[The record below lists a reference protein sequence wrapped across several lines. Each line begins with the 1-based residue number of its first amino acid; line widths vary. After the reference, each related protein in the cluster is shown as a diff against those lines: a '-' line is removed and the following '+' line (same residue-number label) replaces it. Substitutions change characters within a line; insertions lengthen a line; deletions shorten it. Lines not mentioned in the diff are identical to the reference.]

1 MATIKTA
8 IQLQDGMTPVIR
20 SMSNALNICVNSF
33 ESMQNASSRAV
44 NSASISA
51 GRTELARVE
60 VATNGVERNIR
71 EADNA
76 QRQLNNDIRN
86 ASSLAESFVGRIK
99 TVVGTIAT
107 ISGIKKTMDLSDTV
121 VQTTAR
127 LDLMNDKQQTT
138 AELQDKIFA
147 SAERARGAYQTTA
160 DAVSKLGMQAANA
173 FKSNDELI
181 AFTEQLNKT
190 FVIAGTSTVGVESAM
205 LQLTQSMAAG
215 KLQGEELNAVLDN
228 AQPIVAN
235 IQNYLQNVKGMPK
248 SVTDNIKQLASDGI
262 ITADII
268 KNAMFY
274 AATETDKKFASMPR
288 TIGQVWTSI
297 QNNALK
303 AFQPVLLKI
312 NSIINS
318 DKFNSIVDGT
328 VSGMYKLSNEI
339 LYISNQSEKLFAIIS
354 NNWSFIEPIIWSV
367 AAAYAV
373 YNANV
378 LISTVRTGYAT
389 VIKYAHMAASVG
401 ETVAIIALIAAQ
413 DGLNA
418 ALYACPITWI
428 IMAIIAL
435 IAIFYLAVA
444 AVNEFEGTSYSATGI
459 IVGLFYVAGAVIGNV
474 IITMVNLVID
484 LFAMMWNYIA
494 TFAEFFANVF
504 NDPIG
509 SIVRLFAN
517 MADNILGILSSIA
530 SAIDTLFGSKLASA
544 VEGWQSTL
552 KGAVNVNFGEAA
564 IKIQRADPNAMH
576 LERFDYGNAYDQGYG
591 VGNDLANKFDLS
603 NLGNPN
609 KGQGLGL
616 DLSKFGNDM
625 ADTAANTGKMKDSL
639 DITAEDL
646 KYLRDIAEQEV
657 INRFTTAEIN
667 VDMTNHNNI
676 NNDMDLDGM
685 VTYLKDTLVETVQT
699 AAEKVHK

>member
-33 ESMQNASSRAV
+33 EAMQNASSRAV

-51 GRTELARVE
+51 GRADLAKVE
-60 VATNGVERNIR
+60 IAMNGVERNIR
-71 EADNA
+71 EADNS
-76 QRQLNNDIRN
+76 QRQLNNDMRN
-86 ASSLAESFVGRIK
+86 ASSLAESFASKIK

-107 ISGIKKTMDLSDTV
+107 ISGIKKTMNLSDTV

-138 AELQDKIFA
+138 AELQEKIFA

-248 SVTDNIKQLASDGI
+248 SVTDNIKQLASDGM

-274 AATETDKKFASMPR
+274 AAAETDKKFASMPR

-339 LYISNQSEKLFAIIS
+339 LYISNQSEKLFIIIS
-354 NNWSFIEPIIWSV
+354 SNWSFIEPIIWGV

-389 VIKYAHMAASVG
+389 VIKYAHMAASVA

-418 ALYACPITWI
+418 ALYACPISWI

-435 IAIFYLAVA
+435 IAIFYLVIA
-444 AVNEFEGTSYSATGI
+444 AVNQFAGTSLSATGM
-459 IVGLFYVAGAVIGNV
+459 IVGAFYVIGATIGNI

-504 NDPIG
+504 NDPVG

-517 MADNILGILSSIA
+517 MADTILGILSSIA

-544 VEGWQSTL
+544 VEGWRSTL
-552 KGAVNVNFGEAA
+552 KDTVNVNFGEAA

-576 LERFDYGNAYDQGYG
+576 LERFDYGNAYDKGYG
-591 VGNDLANKFDLS
+591 VGNDVANKFDLS